1 MTHPRSAVRELTDN
15 RVVYG
20 GTERQRGA
28 AMIDETEGQSMQS
41 SSETAGLTGRLAGK
55 VALVTG
61 AGQGVGRGVALALA
75 REGAAIGL
83 AGRTVAKCA
92 AVADEISRFGGTAL
106 ALACDVTDRAQVAAA
121 IDATARRY
129 GGLDALV
136 NNAQSSVQ
144 GLLAETSEADVRLCW
159 ESGALA
165 TFAAMQEALPWLRER
180 GGGSIVN
187 FGSST
192 AIDGDTGFGA
202 YAMAKEAI
210 RGLSRVAARE
220 WGRYGIR
227 VNVVVPTAL
236 SPAAEAFRDAQPERF
251 AKMTKTLSLGRVGDP
266 EADIGRAVA
275 ALVSDDMRYLTG
287 DTLMLTGGI

>member
-1 MTHPRSAVRELTDN
+1 MP
-15 RVVYG
+15 
-20 GTERQRGA
+20 
-28 AMIDETEGQSMQS
+28 S
-41 SSETAGLTGRLAGK
+41 SSETAGTTGRLAGK

-75 REGAAIGL
+75 REGAAVAL
-83 AGRTVAKCA
+83 AGRTVAKCD
-92 AVADEISRFGGTAL
+92 AVAEEILGFDGTAL
-106 ALACDVTDRAQVAAA
+106 ALACDVTDRAQVAAS
-121 IDATARRY
+121 IEATVQRF

-136 NNAQSSVQ
+136 NNAQTSVQ
-144 GLLAETSEADVRLCW
+144 GLLTKTSEEDVRLCW
-159 ESGALA
+159 ESGPLA
-165 TFAAMQEALPWLRER
+165 TFAAMQEALPWLRAR

-236 SPAAEAFRDAQPERF
+236 SPAAEAFRDSQPERF
-251 AKMTKTLSLGRVGDP
+251 EKMLKTLSLGRVGDP

-287 DTLMLTGGI
+287 DTLMLTGGL